1 MCELSSIFAI
11 PKCLKSDS
19 CVKKMGRI
27 RFQYFKD
34 PQKRPSF
41 YRWEKQKKGVQ
52 TGKALLKHNPGHCLI
67 ETCVHF
73 ILSAIANSLQTGCYS
88 VTFPFVRI
96 QTAFQVLEWFFPGDM
111 AAWTCHMSGNAN
123 VFVRKNVA
131 KKAPNR
137 SFADETNFYI
147 FVQRV
152 PDCCPPGLGLA
163 LGLSSRKDALCH
175 LPALHG
181 FDTMLCPALEVGGL

>member
-1 MCELSSIFAI
+1 M
-11 PKCLKSDS
+11 
-19 CVKKMGRI
+19 
-27 RFQYFKD
+27 
-34 PQKRPSF
+34 
-41 YRWEKQKKGVQ
+41 
-52 TGKALLKHNPGHCLI
+52 LKHNPGLCLI
-67 ETCVHF
+67 ETCVP
-73 ILSAIANSLQTGCYS
+73 L
-88 VTFPFVRI
+88 VRI

-111 AAWTCHMSGNAN
+111 AAWTCHMSGNTN

-181 FDTMLCPALEVGGL
+181 FDTMLCPALEVGGLQGNGAATPSRNPVLRMAESSPNEHFFVEGPALIS